1 MTPPQFSVA
10 GSRQSHGRTSRRRL
24 LALVALAVPVG
35 CWGDVAA
42 AGSTRPIRFVVP
54 NAAGGTSDLLARM
67 FGAQIAETWDQPV
80 IVDLRPGAAGRI
92 AADVVAKAA
101 PDGHTVLFANNGT
114 RAIAPGAGSSGD
126 VGSPSL
132 VPVSRLTNLSL
143 VIAAAP
149 SLGVRTLAELVERAR
164 GVPGRLSYAS
174 GGIGSTS
181 HMAAALLSQRA
192 DVKLVQIPYAGTAMA
207 VKDVLA
213 GEIPLIFTQLA
224 TVAPLIQRGQ
234 LLPLAVTGARRV
246 EAFPDIP
253 TVAES
258 GFPRFDVTTWHGV
271 LVPPGT
277 TRDSVTRLHAELV
290 RVLALPEVRK
300 QLAAMG
306 MEPVG
311 NTPEQFAAELRADH
325 AHWATFVDAGLAT
338 E

>member
-1 MTPPQFSVA
+1 
-10 GSRQSHGRTSRRRL
+10 
-24 LALVALAVPVG
+24 
-35 CWGDVAA
+35 
-42 AGSTRPIRFVVP
+42 
-54 NAAGGTSDLLARM
+54 M

-114 RAIAPGAGSSGD
+114 RAIAPGAGSNGD

-192 DVKLVQIPYAGTAMA
+192 GVNLVQIPYAGTAMA

-224 TVAPLIQRGQ
+224 TVAPLIQR
-234 LLPLAVTGARRV
+234 
-246 EAFPDIP
+246 
-253 TVAES
+253 
-258 GFPRFDVTTWHGV
+258 
-271 LVPPGT
+271 
-277 TRDSVTRLHAELV
+277 DSCSRS
-290 RVLALPEVRK
+290 R
-300 QLAAMG
+300 
-306 MEPVG
+306 
-311 NTPEQFAAELRADH
+311 
-325 AHWATFVDAGLAT
+325 
-338 E
+338 